1 MLSNLDEERESKKR
15 PYSDYHNRLFDS
27 LESLCPEQR
36 ARIRAEQH
44 PRLRQCAGHLDVSA
58 VVAELGLEPLA
69 RRGPKKGDLLV
80 GENDA
85 KGK

>member
-1 MLSNLDEERESKKR
+1 MLNSLKGGRESKKR
-15 PYSDYHNRLFDS
+15 AYSDYRNRLFDS

-58 VVAELGLEPLA
+58 VVAERGLEPLA
-69 RRGPKKGDLLV
+69 RRGQKRAALLV
-80 GENDA
+80 GEIDA
-85 KGK
+85 IK